1 MYQKL
6 MKLMEKRGETA
17 YQVSKAT
24 GISQGAFSNWK
35 AGLACPGTKS
45 LTSLAKH
52 FGVTVDYFINGEEE
66 NDHERD
72 I

>member
-52 FGVTVDYFINGEEE
+52 FGVTVDYFINGDEEE
-66 NDHERD
+66 SHEGD